1 MSNVF
6 DFIYIIN
13 HNQKKK
19 KSGHPICII
28 LFYFLYQKKK
38 IILFLEVFQN
48 LYLNP
53 KPTSWDLIRVLH
65 ENVFI
70 KSKLQPLFFC

>member
-1 MSNVF
+1 MYN
-6 DFIYIIN
+6 FILFFIS
-13 HNQKKK
+13 KKK
-19 KSGHPICII
+19 
-28 LFYFLYQKKK
+28 F
-38 IILFLEVFQN
+38 ILFLEVFQN